1 MKKEEFFMNK
11 KTISLM
17 LTALLALL
25 LSGCMQGT
33 QNSIVNS
40 HAEALLTKNNEL
52 QFRFKINDKILSEEE
67 LYKVKVTIHNEKLAA
82 ALGTDEFV
90 YGEDTIIN
98 GEYIEVNNE
107 KGNYIFMNP
116 IPLTQDL
123 HVFEIEKMI
132 VNEDAVSVEII
143 NEDEVVARAFL
154 NNFSS
159 QL

>member
-1 MKKEEFFMNK
+1 MNK
-11 KTISLM
+11 KLICLI
-17 LTALLALL
+17 LTAILALS
-25 LSGCMQGT
+25 LSGCMQGA
-33 QNSIVNS
+33 QDSIVNS

-67 LYKVKVTIHNEKLAA
+67 LYKVKVSIHNEKLAA

-90 YGEDTIIN
+90 YGEDTIID

-123 HVFEIEKMI
+123 HVFEIEEMI
-132 VNEDAVSVEII
+132 VNENAVSVEIL
-143 NEDEVVARAFL
+143 NEDEVIARAFL

>member
-1 MKKEEFFMNK
+1 MNK
-11 KTISLM
+11 KLICLI
-17 LTALLALL
+17 LTAILALS
-25 LSGCMQGT
+25 LSGCMQGA
-33 QNSIVNS
+33 QDSIVNS

-67 LYKVKVTIHNEKLAA
+67 LYKVKVSIHNEKLAA

-90 YGEDTIIN
+90 YGEDTIID

-123 HVFEIEKMI
+123 HVFEIEEMI
-132 VNEDAVSVEII
+132 VNEDAVSVEIL
-143 NEDEVVARAFL
+143 NEDEVIARAFL

>member
-1 MKKEEFFMNK
+1 MKKK
-11 KTISLM
+11 SLTLL
-17 LTALLALL
+17 LTALLTFTLA
-25 LSGCMQGT
+25 GCIQDS
-33 QNSIVNS
+33 QRSIVNS

-67 LYKVKVTIHNEKLAA
+67 LYKVKVSIHNEKLAA
-82 ALGTDEFV
+82 ALGTDEVV
-90 YGEDTIIN
+90 YGEDTIID

-107 KGNYIFMNP
+107 KGNFIFMNP
-116 IPLTQDL
+116 IPLNEDL
-123 HVFEIEKMI
+123 HVFEIEDMI

-143 NEDEVVARAFL
+143 NDDEVIARAFL

>member
-1 MKKEEFFMNK
+1 MNK

-52 QFRFKINDKILSEEE
+52 QFRFKINDNILSEEE

>member
-1 MKKEEFFMNK
+1 MNK
-11 KTISLM
+11 KIISLM
-17 LTALLALL
+17 LTALLASL

-98 GEYIEVNNE
+98 GEYIELNNE

>member
-1 MKKEEFFMNK
+1 MNK
-11 KTISLM
+11 KLICLI
-17 LTALLALL
+17 LTAILALS
-25 LSGCMQGT
+25 LSGCMQGP
-33 QNSIVNS
+33 QDSIVNS
-40 HAEALLTKNNEL
+40 YAEALLTKNNEL

-67 LYKVKVTIHNEKLAA
+67 LYKVKVSIHNEKLAA

-90 YGEDTIIN
+90 YGEDTIID

-107 KGNYIFMNP
+107 KGNFIFMNP

-123 HVFEIEKMI
+123 HVFEIEEMI
-132 VNEDAVSVEII
+132 VNEDAVSVEIL
-143 NEDEVVARAFL
+143 NEEVVIARAFL

>member
-1 MKKEEFFMNK
+1 MNK
-11 KTISLM
+11 KLICLI
-17 LTALLALL
+17 LTAILALS
-25 LSGCMQGT
+25 LSGCMQGA
-33 QNSIVNS
+33 QDSIVNS

-67 LYKVKVTIHNEKLAA
+67 LYKVKVSIHNEKLAA

-90 YGEDTIIN
+90 YGEETIID

-107 KGNYIFMNP
+107 KGNFIFMNP

-123 HVFEIEKMI
+123 HVFEIEEMI
-132 VNEDAVSVEII
+132 VNEDAVSVEIL
-143 NEDEVVARAFL
+143 NEEEVIARAFL

>member
-1 MKKEEFFMNK
+1 MNK
-11 KTISLM
+11 KIISLI
-17 LTALLALL
+17 LTAILTLP

-33 QNSIVNS
+33 QDSIVNS

-67 LYKVKVTIHNEKLAA
+67 LYKVKVSIHNEKLAS

-90 YGEDTIIN
+90 YGEDTIID

-123 HVFEIEKMI
+123 HVFEIEEMI

-143 NEDEVVARAFL
+143 NENEVIARAFL

>member
-1 MKKEEFFMNK
+1 MKKK
-11 KTISLM
+11 IISLI
-17 LTALLALL
+17 LTAILALP
-25 LSGCMQGT
+25 LSGCMQGA
-33 QNSIVNS
+33 QDSIVNS

-67 LYKVKVTIHNEKLAA
+67 LYKVKVSIHNEKLAA

-98 GEYIEVNNE
+98 GEYIEVNNG

-123 HVFEIEKMI
+123 HVFEIEEMI
-132 VNEDAVSVEII
+132 VNEDAVSVEIL
-143 NEDEVVARAFL
+143 NEDEVIARAFL

>member
-1 MKKEEFFMNK
+1 MKKRFIN
-11 KTISLM
+11 LM
-17 LTALLALL
+17 FAVLLALL

-33 QNSIVNS
+33 QDSIVNS

-67 LYKVKVTIHNEKLAA
+67 LYKVKVSIHNEKLAA
-82 ALGTDEFV
+82 ALGTDEFI
-90 YGEDTIIN
+90 YGEDTIID

-123 HVFEIEKMI
+123 HVFDIEKMI

>member
-1 MKKEEFFMNK
+1 MNK
-11 KTISLM
+11 KIISLM

-33 QNSIVNS
+33 QDSIVNS

-67 LYKVKVTIHNEKLAA
+67 LYKVKVSIHNEKLAA

-116 IPLTQDL
+116 IPLIQDL

>member
-1 MKKEEFFMNK
+1 MNK
-11 KTISLM
+11 KLICLI
-17 LTALLALL
+17 LTAILSLS
-25 LSGCMQGT
+25 LSGCMQGA
-33 QNSIVNS
+33 QDSIVNS

-67 LYKVKVTIHNEKLAA
+67 LYKVKVSIHNEKLAA

-90 YGEDTIIN
+90 YGEDTIID

-123 HVFEIEKMI
+123 HVFEIEEMI
-132 VNEDAVSVEII
+132 VNEDAVSVEIL
-143 NEDEVVARAFL
+143 NEDEVIARAFL

>member
-1 MKKEEFFMNK
+1 MNK
-11 KTISLM
+11 KIISLIF
-17 LTALLALL
+17 TAILALL

-33 QNSIVNS
+33 KDSIVNS

-52 QFRFKINDKILSEEE
+52 QFRFKINEKILSEEE
-67 LYKVKVTIHNEKLAA
+67 LYKVKVSIHNEKLAA
-82 ALGTDEFV
+82 ALGTNEFV
-90 YGEDTIIN
+90 YGEDTIID
-98 GEYIEVNNE
+98 GEYIEINNE

-116 IPLTQDL
+116 IPLIQDL

>member
-1 MKKEEFFMNK
+1 MNK
-11 KTISLM
+11 KLICLI
-17 LTALLALL
+17 LTAILALS
-25 LSGCMQGT
+25 LSGCMQGP

-67 LYKVKVTIHNEKLAA
+67 LYKVKVSIHNEKLAA

-90 YGEDTIIN
+90 YGEDTIID

-107 KGNYIFMNP
+107 KGNFIFMNP

-123 HVFEIEKMI
+123 HVFEIEEMI
-132 VNEDAVSVEII
+132 VNEDAVSVEIL
-143 NEDEVVARAFL
+143 NEEVVIARAFL

>member
-1 MKKEEFFMNK
+1 MNK

-143 NEDEVVARAFL
+143 NEDEVVASAFL

>member
-1 MKKEEFFMNK
+1 MNK

-132 VNEDAVSVEII
+132 VNEGAVSVEII